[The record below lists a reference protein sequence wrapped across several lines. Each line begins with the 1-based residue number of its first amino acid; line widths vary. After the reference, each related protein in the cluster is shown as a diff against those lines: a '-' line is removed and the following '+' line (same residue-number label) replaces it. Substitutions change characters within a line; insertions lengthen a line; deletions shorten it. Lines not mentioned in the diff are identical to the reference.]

1 MVLGED
7 GNSFVS
13 AHSLK
18 GDGKRVMCG
27 MNKDEDSFKFEA
39 LKIV

>member
-27 MNKDEDSFKFEA
+27 MNKDEVR
-39 LKIV
+39 LLQV